1 MPLSNV
7 APNRK
12 GTGEYSRPTYS
23 RIDELGQ
30 QETALSRSGSELDSL
45 LDLYRHNASNG
56 NVSSHGLD
64 NDIPENMYKP
74 EQNDPEG
81 WIHRD
86 KLAKIESEEL
96 QAAGI
101 NLANARRTH
110 SKTVRRDTSR
120 GTRSEDTINSERREE
135 KRPRL
140 SEPALE
146 EEEDDRAD
154 WDLRSPEEIEAES
167 TGSQIY
173 SQPVLRKSG
182 SRIPVLTSSPNP
194 IPPERLER
202 DTPLPRKR
210 TMSNSMSPD
219 DSLSISKTRTRK
231 GSLGSQPQRD
241 LDGLST
247 PTPMDGGSQPGSK
260 PSSPTKIKAKGT
272 PASPQGTLTGRRT
285 TPATRKAS
293 IPAKTNQQPSLTA
306 SPQQQRPGTRGGE
319 LDRPKTAVNRPE
331 GDPPWLATMYKP
343 DPMLPP
349 DQQII
354 PTHARKQQ
362 QAQWT
367 EDGSVPKTYDR
378 DFTPL
383 AVHTADE
390 LAKQNSS
397 NAQSPVDEKAEM
409 KTEEANAWPLKPV
422 PSTRSQEKGRP
433 GTSGTN
439 GSATGGYS
447 TMPKITNPPIT
458 SPRMGSVSSTKA
470 GPPQRFQEQR
480 ARADDDGTVKKGCGC
495 CVVM

>member
-12 GTGEYSRPTYS
+12 ATGEYGRPAYS

-30 QETALSRSGSELDSL
+30 QESGLNRSGSEPDSL

-56 NVSSHGLD
+56 NSTQSLD

-74 EQNDPEG
+74 EQQDDPEG

-110 SKTVRRDTSR
+110 SKTIRRDTSR
-120 GTRSEDTINSERREE
+120 GRRSEEATNSEKREE
-135 KRPRL
+135 KRPRV

-146 EEEDDRAD
+146 EEEDDRNN
-154 WDLRSPEEIEAES
+154 WDLRTPEEIAAES
-167 TGSQIY
+167 GAASQIY
-173 SQPVLRKSG
+173 SQPLLRKSG

-219 DSLSISKTRTRK
+219 DSLSISKTRNRK
-231 GSLGSQPQRD
+231 GSLGGQREG
-241 LDGLST
+241 DGFST
-247 PTPMDGGSQPGSK
+247 PTPMDGSGTDSK
-260 PSSPTKIKAKGT
+260 PSSPSKSKPRGIPT
-272 PASPQGTLTGRRT
+272 SPPGTLTGRKT

-293 IPAKTNQQPSLTA
+293 GPARSKEQTTPTVT
-306 SPQQQRPGTRGGE
+306 SPPRPGTRSGE

-343 DPMLPP
+343 DPRLPP

-362 QAQWT
+362 QAMWV

-378 DFTPL
+378 DFSPL
-383 AVHTADE
+383 AVHSPDE
-390 LAKQNSS
+390 MARQRSTSPSPS
-397 NAQSPVDEKAEM
+397 NEKGDM
-409 KTEEANAWPLKPV
+409 KTNEANAWPLKPMV
-422 PSTRSQEKGRP
+422 SIRSQQSGRP
-433 GTSGTN
+433 GTSG
-439 GSATGGYS
+439 SITGGYS
-447 TMPKITNPPIT
+447 TMPKITSPPIQ
-458 SPRMGSVSSTKA
+458 SPRMGSVSSNKA
-470 GPPQRFQEQR
+470 VPAPQRFQEQR
-480 ARADDDGTVKKGCGC
+480 LPDDDDGTVKKGCAC